1 MVTMVKNYRKTLL
14 ACYLG
19 FVTQAIAANFAPLLF
34 LKFHGDYGI
43 PLGQIALISTA
54 FFLTQLIVDV
64 LCAKFTDRIGYRTCV
79 VASSL
84 CFSAGLAG
92 LAFLPELFP
101 NPFAGILTS
110 VVIYAVGS
118 GLLEVLGSPIV
129 EACPFDHKEAVMSLL
144 HSFYCWGSVATI
156 ALSTLFFVCF
166 GTQNWRILAMLW
178 ALLPLVNALVF
189 TQVPLATLTPEGESG
204 LSLGQLFRTPRF
216 WLFLLLM
223 ACAGASE
230 LSISQWASAF
240 AESALGVSKT
250 VGDLAGPLSF
260 ALLMGLSRL
269 VYAAYSRNRPSP
281 TGFMTAS
288 TILCIAGYLL
298 VSLSP
303 WPALALVGCALCG
316 MAVGCMWPGTFS
328 LAAACFPRSG
338 TALFALLALAGDLG
352 CSAGPGLVGLVSS
365 AWGDRLQ
372 YGLLAA
378 AVFPLLLLAGLAVLR
393 KTLARQN

>member
-1 MVTMVKNYRKTLL
+1 MRHSYQATLG
-14 ACYLG
+14 ACFAGYIIQSVINL
-19 FVTQAIAANFAPLLF
+19 FAPLLF
-34 LKFHGDYGI
+34 LTFQREFSLSLD
-43 PLGQIALISTA
+43 QIALLITVN
-54 FFLTQLIVDV
+54 FLVQLCVDGLSARFVDKIGWRVCMVAAHLFAALGLV
-64 LCAKFTDRIGYRTCV
+64 LLAVLPGRIPP
-79 VASSL
+79 
-84 CFSAGLAG
+84 LAG
-92 LAFLPELFP
+92 LTVA
-101 NPFAGILTS
+101 
-110 VVIYAVGS
+110 VVIYALGG
-118 GLLEVLGSPIV
+118 GLLEVLVSPIA
-129 EACPFDHKEAVMSLL
+129 EACPTRRKSAVMGLL

-166 GTQNWRILAMLW
+166 GTQNWRILAILW

-230 LSISQWASAF
+230 LSISQW
-240 AESALGVSKT
+240 
-250 VGDLAGPLSF
+250 
-260 ALLMGLSRL
+260 
-269 VYAAYSRNRPSP
+269 
-281 TGFMTAS
+281 AS

-378 AVFPLLLLAGLAVLR
+378 AVFPLLLLAGLAALR

>member
-1 MVTMVKNYRKTLL
+1 MRHSYQATLG
-14 ACYLG
+14 ACFAGYIVQSVINL
-19 FVTQAIAANFAPLLF
+19 FAPLLF
-34 LKFHGDYGI
+34 LTFQREFSLSLD
-43 PLGQIALISTA
+43 QIALLITVN
-54 FFLTQLIVDV
+54 FLVQLCVDGLSARFVDKIGWRVCMVAAHLFAALGLV
-64 LCAKFTDRIGYRTCV
+64 LLAVLPGRIPP
-79 VASSL
+79 
-84 CFSAGLAG
+84 LAG
-92 LAFLPELFP
+92 LTTA
-101 NPFAGILTS
+101 
-110 VVIYAVGS
+110 VVVYALGG
-118 GLLEVLGSPIV
+118 GLLEVLVSPIA
-129 EACPFDHKEAVMSLL
+129 EACPTRRKSAVMGLL

-166 GTQNWRILAMLW
+166 GTQNWRILAILW

-189 TQVPLATLTPEGESG
+189 TQVPLASLTPEGESG

-269 VYAAYSRNRPSP
+269 VYAAYSHNRPSP

-378 AVFPLLLLAGLAVLR
+378 AVFPLLLLAGLAALR

>member
-1 MVTMVKNYRKTLL
+1 MRHSYQATLG
-14 ACYLG
+14 ACFAGYIVQSVINL
-19 FVTQAIAANFAPLLF
+19 FAPLLF
-34 LKFHGDYGI
+34 LTFQREFSLSLD
-43 PLGQIALISTA
+43 QIALLITVN
-54 FFLTQLIVDV
+54 FLVQLCVDGLSARFVDKIGWRVCMVAAHLFAALGLV
-64 LCAKFTDRIGYRTCV
+64 LLAVLPGRIPP
-79 VASSL
+79 
-84 CFSAGLAG
+84 LAG
-92 LAFLPELFP
+92 LTTA
-101 NPFAGILTS
+101 
-110 VVIYAVGS
+110 VVVYALGG
-118 GLLEVLGSPIV
+118 GLLEVLVSPIA
-129 EACPFDHKEAVMSLL
+129 EACPTRRKSAVMGLL

-156 ALSTLFFVCF
+156 ALSTLF
-166 GTQNWRILAMLW
+166 
-178 ALLPLVNALVF
+178 
-189 TQVPLATLTPEGESG
+189 
-204 LSLGQLFRTPRF
+204 LGQLFRTPRF

-269 VYAAYSRNRPSP
+269 VYAAYSRNHPSP

-365 AWGDRLQ
+365 AWGDHLQ

>member
-1 MVTMVKNYRKTLL
+1 M
-14 ACYLG
+14 
-19 FVTQAIAANFAPLLF
+19 LF
-34 LKFHGDYGI
+34 LTFQREFSLFLD
-43 PLGQIALISTA
+43 QIALLITVN
-54 FFLTQLIVDV
+54 FLVQLCVDGLSARFV
-64 LCAKFTDRIGYRTCV
+64 DKIGWRVCMVAAHLFAAGGLILLALLPGRIPP
-79 VASSL
+79 
-84 CFSAGLAG
+84 LAG
-92 LAFLPELFP
+92 LITAV
-101 NPFAGILTS
+101 T
-110 VVIYAVGS
+110 VYALGG
-118 GLLEVLGSPIV
+118 GLLEVLVSPIA
-129 EACPFDHKEAVMSLL
+129 EACPTRRKSAVMGLL

-156 ALSTLFFVCF
+156 ALSTLFFFCF
-166 GTQNWRILAMLW
+166 GTENWRILAMLW

-189 TQVPLATLTPEGESG
+189 TQVPLAPLTPEGESG
-204 LSLGQLFRTPRF
+204 LPLRQLFRTPRF

-250 VGDLAGPLSF
+250 VGDLAGPLAF

-269 VYAAYSRNRPSP
+269 VYAAYSRTHPSP
-281 TGFMTAS
+281 VGFMTAS
-288 TILCIAGYLL
+288 TALCIAGYLL

-303 WPALALVGCALCG
+303 WPALALAGCALCG

-378 AVFPLLLLAGLAVLR
+378 VIFPLLLLAGLALLR
-393 KTLARQN
+393 KQLSRKN